1 VSVYVGSDGDGI
13 EPEGLGDEICP
24 ATPPRPPDKELG
36 IAYTPGSATAEQI
49 SDFRKKIEAAQ
60 KSYEAVVRQRLDE
73 LHIYEGAHGGLATVY
88 ANVRKWQDGLEP
100 LLAEQEGRESF
111 DIHQYGSFILDKI
124 RENSEDKLE
133 FNRIVNGLPTWQV
146 YRYFLAALVL
156 TNNGNLDVFSQEE
169 KFLLSLL
176 DANKAYALEDQE
188 DLLKDKEGA
197 TPSTASTVAPAICS
211 PEDGEPA
218 VKRSRKGSKKEP
230 QDEDAVEA
238 KVRAHKKGR
247 KKEFAAGGEEEA
259 DALAE
264 VDPAAAKRR
273 RKGE

>member
-1 VSVYVGSDGDGI
+1 M
-13 EPEGLGDEICP
+13 
-24 ATPPRPPDKELG
+24 
-36 IAYTPGSATAEQI
+36 
-49 SDFRKKIEAAQ
+49 
-60 KSYEAVVRQRLDE
+60 
-73 LHIYEGAHGGLATVY
+73 
-88 ANVRKWQDGLEP
+88 
-100 LLAEQEGRESF
+100 LAEQEGREPF

-124 RENSEDKLE
+124 RENSEEKLE
-133 FNRIVNGLPTWQV
+133 FSRIVDGLPTWQV

-188 DLLKDKEGA
+188 DLLKDKEA
-197 TPSTASTVAPAICS
+197 ANPSAVAAAAPAMSS

-230 QDEDAVEA
+230 HDEDAVEA

-247 KKEFAAGGEEEA
+247 KKEFAADGEQEA
-259 DALAE
+259 DASAE
-264 VDPAAAKRR
+264 VSR
-273 RKGE
+273 EEWQ